1 MESPAKERSI
11 MTKMLSIATLL
22 LCLTVSPVLAH
33 HPAEDMVDEEVYA
46 MIDALVADTPHADM
60 VFDDEMGQMTTIIT
74 VDSVGATDVLIMDGL
89 LDATSLLDGEVEI
102 YISFPEPEETLL
114 RSLSDRTSGSSSG
127 SYYDK
132 KWSEWGRPVEITII
146 QKY

>member
-102 YISFPEPEETLL
+102 YISFPEPEETMLMVVSRFFL
-114 RSLSDRTSGSSSG
+114 HAITVGRS
-127 SYYDK
+127 
-132 KWSEWGRPVEITII
+132 GREPV
-146 QKY
+146 